1 MPRSK
6 IYVSDLYHQRQLWY
20 SSIRAVDDSIDGRMP
35 RPSRRR
41 LHLPRLA
48 GSQIHDASQRLHHE
62 PSRANEEI
70 VANQIHPPI
79 RLPPPRRRRR
89 PRGGGEMMMLIDCS
103 GCRTP
108 LQLPHGAPCIRC
120 AICGAVTYVAAA
132 APTGPRRPRPRRR
145 GAGAV
150 APQHQAP
157 GWGRLPA
164 RARAEARR
172 DLRDLLQVLA
182 PRAQGLHQRRQVHA
196 PPPHDALPLP
206 RRLHHHAHR

>member
-132 APTGPRRPRPRRR
+132 APPPAHGDPARGAAGPGRWRPSTRRRGGGRLPRPRT
-145 GAGAV
+145 GGS
-150 APQHQAP
+150 AP
-157 GWGRLPA
+157 
-164 RARAEARR
+164 
-172 DLRDLLQVLA
+172 
-182 PRAQGLHQRRQVHA
+182 
-196 PPPHDALPLP
+196 
-206 RRLHHHAHR
+206 

>member
-62 PSRANEEI
+62 PSRADEEI

-89 PRGGGEMMMLIDCS
+89 DDDADRLLG
-103 GCRTP
+103 
-108 LQLPHGAPCIRC
+108 LPD
-120 AICGAVTYVAAA
+120 AAA
-132 APTGPRRPRPRRR
+132 AAARGALHPLRHLRGRHPRRRRRAATGPRRPRPRSR
-145 GAGAV
+145 GAGGGG
-150 APQHQAP
+150 APAP
-157 GWGRLPA
+157 GAGVGAASPA